1 MIHDLPHGSPQAS
14 GVTEFLSHSTS
25 SQPTPVSRLFSPST
39 VQDSLVKGEQVP
51 LHGGS
56 PQVPATGS
64 SKYFPEWGALGFMEE
79 ISSLLLMGR
88 PFTGSIIKPGL
99 QNLQS
104 AQAGEM
110 LTGHQ
115 SSIAIAAEQAQGA
128 AVVSQQGQLAHSG
141 NHAQKAWLRAASP
154 IQKGTEDSC
163 QQSGKLEPG
172 TAVAMN
178 QQQARHRTTSPGF

>member
-1 MIHDLPHGSPQAS
+1 MAFRQCNCSAAVVHDLPHGSPQAS

-88 PFTGSIIKPGL
+88 PFTGSIIKPTEPSVCTG
-99 QNLQS
+99 
-104 AQAGEM
+104 GEM

-115 SSIAIAAEQAQGA
+115 SSVAIPAEQCSHTSRAGTGA
-128 AVVSQQGQLAHSG
+128 AVVS
-141 NHAQKAWLRAASP
+141 
-154 IQKGTEDSC
+154 
-163 QQSGKLEPG
+163 
-172 TAVAMN
+172 
-178 QQQARHRTTSPGF
+178 

>member
-1 MIHDLPHGSPQAS
+1 M
-14 GVTEFLSHSTS
+14 
-25 SQPTPVSRLFSPST
+25 
-39 VQDSLVKGEQVP
+39 QDSLVKGEQVP

-79 ISSLLLMGR
+79 ISSLLLMGK

-99 QNLQS
+99 QNLLS

-115 SSIAIAAEQAQGA
+115 SSVAIPAEQAQGA

-141 NHAQKAWLRAASP
+141 NHTQKAWLRAASP
-154 IQKGTEDSC
+154 KGTEDSC

-172 TAVAMN
+172 TAVAVN
-178 QQQARHRTTSPGF
+178 QQHARHHTTSPSF

>member
-1 MIHDLPHGSPQAS
+1 MVHDLPHGSPQAS

-56 PQVPATGS
+56 TQVPATGS

-88 PFTGSIIKPGL
+88 PFTGSIIEPGL

-115 SSIAIAAEQAQGA
+115 SSVAIPAEQAQGRQLCHEPKWVT
-128 AVVSQQGQLAHSG
+128 VVLWYIPRGSKSG
-141 NHAQKAWLRAASP
+141 
-154 IQKGTEDSC
+154 
-163 QQSGKLEPG
+163 
-172 TAVAMN
+172 
-178 QQQARHRTTSPGF
+178 RTFNLTFSEWVRERVRKYPCRI